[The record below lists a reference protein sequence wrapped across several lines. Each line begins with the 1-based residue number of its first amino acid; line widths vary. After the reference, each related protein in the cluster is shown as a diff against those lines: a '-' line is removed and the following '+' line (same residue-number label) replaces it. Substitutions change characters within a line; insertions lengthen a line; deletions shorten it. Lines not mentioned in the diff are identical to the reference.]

1 MIHPQFLISQRGSKA
16 AEVNS
21 MAVPTGLLF
30 IGLVIRAVWGA
41 LVVAGVVFL
50 CWKLGKLAEAYTDK
64 IKAK

>member
-30 IGLVIRAVWGA
+30 IGLVIRAVLGA
-41 LVVAGVVFL
+41 LVVVGVVFL